1 MLFTIL
7 HHKIIQTLSQEKIIE
22 RLPNEELEHAVMYWY
37 LNLELIAGILTFVI
51 DVSHLHVLDVTC
63 VQFPCVIFCHEVK
76 AQYWKSLLWND
87 LAFYK
92 HHI

>member
-7 HHKIIQTLSQEKIIE
+7 HHKIIQALSQEKIIE

-51 DVSHLHVLDVTC
+51 N
-63 VQFPCVIFCHEVK
+63 
-76 AQYWKSLLWND
+76 SLSSIGVASSR
-87 LAFYK
+87 LACYMCS
-92 HHI
+92 ISVRYILS

>member
-51 DVSHLHVLDVTC
+51 NSLSSIGVT
-63 VQFPCVIFCHEVK
+63 
-76 AQYWKSLLWND
+76 SLRLGCYMCSISMRFI
-87 LAFYK
+87 LS
-92 HHI
+92 